1 MKKFNKNV
9 ELIVNSMAI
18 GRSQRFNDA
27 NFKIK
32 AFNLKSN
39 TRHVGHIISAKVKN
53 TKNSRYGWKRIVKVF
68 LRAFEYYKHENII
81 IVIFEM
87 LQGER
92 FNMAYNLNNT
102 YEFMQFCQI
111 MGMIEGIAP
120 LYDLVEKDL
129 RLYSPKA
136 NESCSILNREVPDV
150 VRFKYQLTCEY
161 DKEAQLVISIKAPRI
176 LERLR

>member
-1 MKKFNKNV
+1 M
-9 ELIVNSMAI
+9 
-18 GRSQRFNDA
+18 
-27 NFKIK
+27 
-32 AFNLKSN
+32 
-39 TRHVGHIISAKVKN
+39 
-53 TKNSRYGWKRIVKVF
+53 KVF

-92 FNMAYNLNNT
+92 FNMAYNLNNA

-111 MGMIEGIAP
+111 IGMIEGIAP

-129 RLYSPKA
+129 GRYSPKA

-161 DKEAQLVISIKAPRI
+161 HKETQHVLSIKAPRI